1 MSTLTLITAGPY
13 STIQDKGRT
22 GQQALGVLEGGAMDK
37 DALRIANH
45 LVGSEDNA
53 GALELFMGGTRLLV
67 SEARMVS
74 LAGSTADNAII
85 RSKNGVET
93 LLPSGQSACLDAGAE
108 LFVPPLRHTNTV
120 IIAVEGGFD
129 LPPLYGS
136 VATSAN
142 AKLGGLDGRLLADGD
157 VLPLGPAAPLSP
169 PPLILSDLSI
179 FEKNQIIRCV
189 TGPQDV
195 WFTAE
200 AHHLFFTSEWGITPQ
215 LNRMGFRLTG
225 PALSHKASA
234 DILSDGIV
242 CGSIQVPGDGQP
254 IIMMRDHQTTGG
266 YTKMATVISADLA
279 PLARMRPGLSL
290 RFNAI
295 SQEEAE
301 DIARQK
307 EDKMR
312 TLLASIRPI

>member
-1 MSTLTLITAGPY
+1 
-13 STIQDKGRT
+13 
-22 GQQALGVLEGGAMDK
+22 
-37 DALRIANH
+37 
-45 LVGSEDNA
+45 
-53 GALELFMGGTRLLV
+53 
-67 SEARMVS
+67 
-74 LAGSTADNAII
+74 
-85 RSKNGVET
+85 
-93 LLPSGQSACLDAGAE
+93 
-108 LFVPPLRHTNTV
+108 
-120 IIAVEGGFD
+120 
-129 LPPLYGS
+129 
-136 VATSAN
+136 
-142 AKLGGLDGRLLADGD
+142 
-157 VLPLGPAAPLSP
+157 
-169 PPLILSDLSI
+169 
-179 FEKNQIIRCV
+179 
-189 TGPQDV
+189 
-195 WFTAE
+195 
-200 AHHLFFTSEWGITPQ
+200 LFFTSEWGITPQ

-279 PLARMRPGLSL
+279 PLARMRPGLFL

-312 TLLASIRPI
+312 TLLASLRPV